1 MTGPGKGDAG
11 FGWRNIGDRVAGLLH
26 GCDDTLRYADLEA
39 RSVQLGRLLREH
51 GLVGG
56 DRVAILMENNLD
68 WFVALWGVRRTEM
81 LAVPVNWHL
90 RASEIRYVLENSDAR
105 AIIVGPETC
114 ALAADACAGP
124 GAIVLRLIAGDARDG
139 FAALDE
145 AIRPFSGCAPADERD
160 GGAMPYSSGTT
171 GRPKGILRALTGM
184 PFGTRTGLEDTL
196 IALYGLDRDTVYLS
210 PGPLYHSAPVAWTN
224 AVQSV
229 GGKVVVLSRFDAGD
243 ALAAIARHRVTHAQ
257 FVPTHF
263 VRMLDL
269 PIDQVAGHDL
279 SSLKKVIHAAAP
291 CPPKIKRAMIDWLG
305 PIIHE
310 YYSGSERCGFAA
322 IDSHEWLLRP
332 GSVGTCRNGAMHIL
346 DDAGRELPPGE
357 IGQVWFDQPVPF
369 AYHKDAAQSG
379 QAINGRGWGSF
390 GDLGHVD
397 RDGYLFLA
405 DRRSD
410 MILSGG
416 VNIYPQEVEN
426 RLAEHPAVADVAV
439 IGVPDPEYGQAVKAV
454 VQLVQADT
462 PPDPADLI
470 AFVKAGIAGF
480 KAPRSID
487 FIAAIPRHPN
497 GKLLRRELRERYL
510 APPPTPPRDSAP

>member
-1 MTGPGKGDAG
+1 MTGLGDGDAG
-11 FGWRNIGDRVAGLLH
+11 FGWRSAGDRVAGVLH
-26 GCDDTLRYADLEA
+26 GQDDTLTYADLEA
-39 RSVQLGRLLREH
+39 RSVQLGRLLRDR

-68 WFVALWGVRRTEM
+68 WFVSLWGVRRSEM

-105 AIIVGPETC
+105 AIIVGPETG
-114 ALAADACAGP
+114 ALAADACAGLDV
-124 GAIVLRLIAGDARDG
+124 IVLRLIAGDARDG
-139 FAALDE
+139 FAALDD
-145 AIRPFSGCAPADERD
+145 AIRSFSGCVQANERD

-171 GRPKGILRALTGM
+171 GRPKGILRALTGA
-184 PFGTRTGLEDTL
+184 PFGTRTGLEATL
-196 IALYGLDRDTVYLS
+196 IAEYELDRDTVYLS

-243 ALAAIARHRVTHAQ
+243 ALEAIARHRVTHAQ

-269 PIDQVAGHDL
+269 PIDRRAGHDL

-291 CPPKIKRAMIDWLG
+291 CPPRVKRAMIDWLG
-305 PIIHE
+305 PIVYE

-322 IDSHEWLLRP
+322 IDSREWLMRP

-346 DDAGRELPPGE
+346 DDDGRELPPGE

-369 AYHKDAAQSG
+369 VYHKDSAQSG
-379 QAINGRGWGSF
+379 AAINDRGWGSF
-390 GDLGHVD
+390 GDLGHLD
-397 RDGYLFLA
+397 DAGYLFLA

-410 MILSGG
+410 MIVSGG

-454 VQLVQADT
+454 VQLVR
-462 PPDPADLI
+462 PDILPNPAELI
-470 AFVKAGIAGF
+470 DFIKAGIAGF
-480 KAPRSID
+480 KAPRTID
-487 FIAAIPRHPN
+487 FTDTIPRHPN

-510 APPPTPPRDSAP
+510 AAPHEPTDSAP